1 MGRTE
6 RLALIKKIEE
16 SRSSRLLVY
25 ITGDRRG
32 LETKIAID
40 AYPFCLTQLMQM
52 GYQEKIDLFLYSTGG
67 TTMACYGLV
76 NLIKEFCESFNVI
89 IPFKALSCA
98 TLMALGADNILMTK
112 MGQLSPIDP
121 SIDSPLAPTAPI
133 PGIDIYLKSWREI

>member
-1 MGRTE
+1 
-6 RLALIKKIEE
+6 
-16 SRSSRLLVY
+16 
-25 ITGDRRG
+25 
-32 LETKIAID
+32 
-40 AYPFCLTQLMQM
+40 MQM
-52 GYQEKIDLFLYSTGG
+52 G
-67 TTMACYGLV
+67 
-76 NLIKEFCESFNVI
+76 FNVI